1 MELKLLLSF
10 AASLLGGL
18 FGNGFQQAPQK
29 PPNPAPP
36 AVEASLQ
43 ENLQVPSFI
52 TDIPSGHFAGV
63 SSPCNSLAEARNS
76 AIGDAVRQIL
86 GSVGV
91 EYRHHYLDR
100 VSGNVRNTARQVDD
114 RLLKIA
120 KGVVLGVEQG
130 IVKSSWSKDGSGR
143 YIYFIL
149 VLYPDKNI
157 SEMRRLSKGAKVIGR
172 LVRAGNS
179 GMEICVTEINGVSV
193 TLSTVDV
200 TIRKANRYA
209 GFISYYIWKVPKDSA
224 ASFSRAI
231 SPVRVCGSSATVR
244 VELPGN
250 EKQLSDYLLG
260 AELDVHGVIRG
271 TDEIGRD
278 VTVSVDL

>member
-10 AASLLGGL
+10 AASLLGGV
-18 FGNGFQQAPQK
+18 FGHGLQGHDQAPPK
-29 PPNPAPP
+29 PPVA
-36 AVEASLQ
+36 LIQ
-43 ENLQVPSFI
+43 HKLQVPAFMAN
-52 TDIPSGHFAGV
+52 IPRGHFAGV
-63 SSPCNSLAEARNS
+63 SPPCNTLSDARKAS
-76 AIGDAVRQIL
+76 IDDVARQIL
-86 GSVGV
+86 SAVNA
-91 EYRHHYLDR
+91 EYTHHYFDR
-100 VSGNVRNTARQVDD
+100 VTGNVRNPVRNVDD

-130 IVKSSWSKDGSGR
+130 IVKSSWSKDASGR

-149 VLYPDKNI
+149 VMYSDKNI

-224 ASFSRAI
+224 ASFSRVIA
-231 SPVRVCGSSATVR
+231 PVRVCGSSATVR

-250 EKQLSDYLLG
+250 EKQFSDYLLG